1 MKRAKFARYL
11 IALLFIVGQAATFTT
26 VFAQSG
32 RRPVDTR
39 PRTVSPGQHP
49 QPNEQQPNRPLV
61 DNTPEV
67 ITDDNTIKVD
77 TAMVT
82 IPVSVLDRV
91 GRFVPDLQKRDFK
104 LFEDG
109 VEQQI
114 ESFES
119 VETPFNVVLVLDTSA
134 STRFRLEDI
143 QDAAVTFT
151 RQLRRDDR
159 VMVVSFDE
167 RVYVD
172 CEFTNDRETLRRAI
186 FQTRTGGNTKLYDAM
201 DLVLEDAL
209 SKVQGRKAVVL
220 FSDGVDTASRYAT
233 ARSSIDQ
240 AEESGSLV
248 FPIHYDTDDGTQSG
262 VIINGR
268 NPQQQPPIFTP
279 PWPRR
284 RWPLQNLTPQFQWP
298 QGRGRMPGSSRA
310 DYARG
315 RAYMEELADRSGGR
329 LYHADTLYS
338 VSSAFTQ
345 IAEEL
350 RHQYALSYYPTNP
363 NKDGN
368 YRQVKVRVNQG
379 GLVVRARDGYRAV
392 DPTQPPATEQTQDE
406 RRRPPLRR
414 RQWTSNW

>member
-1 MKRAKFARYL
+1 MKRAKFTGYL
-11 IALLFIVGQAATFTT
+11 IAFLLIVGQAALLPAA
-26 VFAQSG
+26 FAQSG
-32 RRPVDTR
+32 RKPVDTR
-39 PRTVSPGQHP
+39 PRTITPDQNRP
-49 QPNEQQPNRPLV
+49 APEQQPNRPLA
-61 DNTPEV
+61 DNTPVTVGE
-67 ITDDNTIKVD
+67 DGTIKVD
-77 TAMVT
+77 TSMVT

-91 GRFVPDLQKRDFK
+91 GRFVPHLEKRDFK

-143 QDAAVTFT
+143 QDAAVAFT

-159 VMVVSFDE
+159 VMVASFDE
-167 RVYVD
+167 RIYVECD
-172 CEFTNDRETLRRAI
+172 FTSDRETLRRAI
-186 FQTRTGGNTKLYDAM
+186 FQTRTGGNTKLYDALH
-201 DLVLEDAL
+201 LVLEDAL
-209 SKVQGRKAVVL
+209 GKVQGRKAIVL

-240 AEESGSLV
+240 AEESGALV

-268 NPQQQPPIFTP
+268 DPWPPIFTP
-279 PWPRR
+279 PQQRRR
-284 RWPLQNLTPQFQWP
+284 RWPLQNLVPQFQWP
-298 QGRGRMPGSSRA
+298 QGRGRMPGSARG

-315 RAYMEELADRSGGR
+315 RAYVEELADRSGGR
-329 LYHADTLYS
+329 LYHADTLDS
-338 VSSAFTQ
+338 VTSAFTQ

-363 NKDGN
+363 NKDGS
-368 YRQVKVRVNQG
+368 YRQVKVRVYQG
-379 GLVVRARDGYRAV
+379 GLVVRARDGYHAI
-392 DPTQPPATEQTQDE
+392 DPAQPPADEQQRDE
-406 RRRPPLRR
+406 RRRPALRR
-414 RQWTSNW
+414 RQ